1 MSGTTQAS
9 VTETTIVVRVRDR
22 RIARASW
29 WTAWFGL
36 VIGQLHALARFR
48 TEDGESDLDL
58 PLTGVWAKPAED
70 LFSPLLDWA
79 SPDAVYTT
87 YGKLWLV
94 VFVGFTAMAFVAYR
108 HRRPT
113 GFEKWAWRV
122 ALCAY
127 VGACVSVVAEYWTQW
142 GSETSDLLD
151 IVFLAMLP
159 FVLLTMLGTTVL
171 GVTLLVK
178 RFRPRSAAILL
189 AVTLPAVFLITAVTS
204 MGNIV
209 LPIAFA
215 FALIGREVTAGRP
228 L

>member
-1 MSGTTQAS
+1 MSATTQTS
-9 VTETTIVVRVRDR
+9 VTETTNVVSVRDR
-22 RIARASW
+22 RIARAAW

-48 TEDGESDLDL
+48 TEDGKSDLDL
-58 PLTGVWAKPAED
+58 PLTGVWARPAED

-108 HRRPT
+108 HRRPV

-127 VGACVSVVAEYWTQW
+127 VGACVSVVA
-142 GSETSDLLD
+142 D
-151 IVFLAMLP
+151 
-159 FVLLTMLGTTVL
+159 VLERIDPEDHQQHRADTDQPDQARDPPGQRVAAQRRDQDPRRR
-171 GVTLLVK
+171 LVD
-178 RFRPRSAAILL
+178 
-189 AVTLPAVFLITAVTS
+189 
-204 MGNIV
+204 
-209 LPIAFA
+209 
-215 FALIGREVTAGRP
+215 GRP
-228 L
+228 DPRR